1 MPTDSEKFRIDKWLW
16 AARFFKTRSLAAQA
30 VEGGKVRLNQLR
42 VKPAKEIHLGDA
54 LEIQIGNEAWHV
66 TVRGLS
72 VRRGPAEQART
83 LYQES
88 AESQAQRQVQR
99 EQRSLQTEPAAQ
111 IHGRPT
117 KRDRR
122 RLGRLTGG

>member
-1 MPTDSEKFRIDKWLW
+1 
-16 AARFFKTRSLAAQA
+16 
-30 VEGGKVRLNQLR
+30 
-42 VKPAKEIHLGDA
+42 
-54 LEIQIGNEAWHV
+54 
-66 TVRGLS
+66 
-72 VRRGPAEQART
+72 